1 MIFDISVGV
10 MAYNEEANIG
20 RLLQS
25 ILCQSFTHCSFNEIL
40 VVASG
45 CTDKTEE
52 IVRDFME
59 DDRRIQLLVQSRRQ
73 GKASAINLFLS
84 KASGNILLLESA
96 DTIPDKDA
104 FEKLVAPFQNPHIG
118 MTGAHPIPVNS
129 NDSFMGFTINLMWAL
144 HHRISL
150 VTPKLGE
157 LVAFRDIVGEIPGD
171 TPVDEAAIEA
181 MITKAGYET
190 AYVPDAVVRNK
201 GPENVRDF
209 MKQRRRIAAGHI
221 HLLQKQRYR
230 VSTLSPKSILKIL
243 IQGHSWG
250 LRGTVWTLGA
260 VLLETAGRAL
270 GAFDY
275 YIRKKIPFIW
285 EVSTSTKR
293 WNLKCS
299 ELSPGFHFTTFT
311 G

>member
-20 RLLQS
+20 RLLRS
-25 ILCQSFTHCSFNEIL
+25 ILCQDFTHCSFNEIF

-45 CTDKTEE
+45 CTDRTEE

-59 DDRRIQLLVQSRRQ
+59 DDRRIQLLVQSRRE

-96 DTIPDKDA
+96 DTIPEKDA

-129 NDSFMGFTINLMWAL
+129 NDSFMGFTVNLMWAL

-181 MITKAGYET
+181 IITEAGYET
-190 AYVPDAVVRNK
+190 GYVPDAVVRNK
-201 GPENVRDF
+201 GPENIRDF
-209 MKQRRRIAAGHI
+209 MRQRRRIAAGHI

-230 VSTLSPKSILKIL
+230 VSTLSPKNILKIL

-275 YIRKKIPFIW
+275 YIRKKTPFVW
-285 EVSTSTKR
+285 DVSTSTKR
-293 WNLKCS
+293 WN
-299 ELSPGFHFTTFT
+299 
-311 G
+311 